1 MLQSISGMRVCVLCT
16 ACSDRNIEKTVG
28 HTGIARLCLTQWCH
42 RTRTDG
48 SLFAKG
54 SPRLCRR
61 GRMSRGYVILSGSME
76 PVIPTGSVAV
86 VDSSKRDVRPGNI
99 ATFERHGDL
108 VTHRILSKTEEGY
121 QTKGDANTD
130 PDSGTIPAENIRGT
144 YLFCI
149 PYLGYGFMW
158 AKNHMFLTV
167 GFLALFMLLVF
178 CFPEKRPEPKER
190 EQVKKTKRKKG
201 ELRL

>member
-1 MLQSISGMRVCVLCT
+1 MKTKVIHAFLWILVCMVL
-16 ACSDRNIEKTVG
+16 
-28 HTGIARLCLTQWCH
+28 GITCYQ
-42 RTRTDG
+42 
-48 SLFAKG
+48 
-54 SPRLCRR
+54 CRDL
-61 GRMSRGYVILSGSME
+61 RGYVILSGSME
-76 PVIPTGSVAV
+76 P
-86 VDSSKRDVRPGNI
+86 
-99 ATFERHGDL
+99 

-167 GFLALFMLLVF
+167 GFLALFMLLVPY
-178 CFPEKRPEPKER
+178 FPEKRPEPKER

>member
-1 MLQSISGMRVCVLCT
+1 MKTKVIHAFLWILVCMVL
-16 ACSDRNIEKTVG
+16 
-28 HTGIARLCLTQWCH
+28 GITCYQ
-42 RTRTDG
+42 
-48 SLFAKG
+48 
-54 SPRLCRR
+54 CRDL
-61 GRMSRGYVILSGSME
+61 RGYVILSGSME
-76 PVIPTGSVAV
+76 PVIPTGTVAV

-178 CFPEKRPEPKER
+178 YFPEKRPEPKER

>member
-1 MLQSISGMRVCVLCT
+1 M
-16 ACSDRNIEKTVG
+16 
-28 HTGIARLCLTQWCH
+28 
-42 RTRTDG
+42 
-48 SLFAKG
+48 
-54 SPRLCRR
+54 
-61 GRMSRGYVILSGSME
+61 
-76 PVIPTGSVAV
+76 
-86 VDSSKRDVRPGNI
+86 
-99 ATFERHGDL
+99 
-108 VTHRILSKTEEGY
+108 THRILSKTEEGY